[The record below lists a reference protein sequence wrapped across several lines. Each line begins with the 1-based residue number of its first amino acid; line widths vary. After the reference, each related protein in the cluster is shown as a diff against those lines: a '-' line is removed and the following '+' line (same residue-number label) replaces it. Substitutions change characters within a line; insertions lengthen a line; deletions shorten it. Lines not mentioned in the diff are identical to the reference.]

1 MKWSVSALMS
11 LMAISSS
18 SAFVVSSSSST
29 TRSSKKHVNHHV
41 ITSNKKNGLIAS
53 SRIKQCFM
61 STTDTDTESAD
72 ATTDTTTI
80 NKESYDIVK
89 VDLSQGRDYP
99 IYIGDGFNDE
109 EAGKLLRSHIT
120 GNRALLITNDLVAPL
135 YLEKYEALLKN
146 GGDIQIGE
154 YVLD

>member
-1 MKWSVSALMS
+1 MKWNVIALMS

-18 SAFVVSSSSST
+18 SAFVVSSSGGTSISSST
-29 TRSSKKHVNHHV
+29 TSNRSNNKHV
-41 ITSNKKNGLIAS
+41 NGLIAS
-53 SRIKQCFM
+53 SRTKQCFM
-61 STTDTDTESAD
+61 STTDATD
-72 ATTDTTTI
+72 ATISTTTAPTTI
-80 NKESYDIVK
+80 NKENYDIVK

-154 YVLD
+154 